1 VDRGRWDSE
10 GVSRAAGLR
19 PAARRRRGTVT
30 RTGGSGARVDDR
42 ALDRAA
48 VEFSGRADV
57 GSELGEVLTEPPDT
71 GRGELATVLVLEQ
84 FDNDFTEPGVDV
96 ARRARS
102 SRSR

>member
-1 VDRGRWDSE
+1 V
-10 GVSRAAGLR
+10 V
-19 PAARRRRGTVT
+19 
-30 RTGGSGARVDDR
+30 
-42 ALDRAA
+42 
-48 VEFSGRADV
+48 
-57 GSELGEVLTEPPDT
+57 TEPPDT

>member
-1 VDRGRWDSE
+1 
-10 GVSRAAGLR
+10 LR
-19 PAARRRRGTVT
+19 PAARRRRGTVA

-48 VEFSGRADV
+48 VEFSGPRADV
-57 GSELGEVLTEPPDT
+57 GSELGEVLTELPDT
-71 GRGELATVLVLEQ
+71 GRGELATVLVLGQ